1 MREIK
6 NYTDLDD
13 LIWDYEDGEITLE
26 EYISEY
32 NRLVKEKSLRD
43 MAREGIGKK
52 EHI

>member
-1 MREIK
+1 MKEPK
-6 NYTDLDD
+6 KYTDLDD

-32 NRLVKEKSLRD
+32 NRVEAEKSFRD
-43 MAREGIGKK
+43 MAREGIGTK